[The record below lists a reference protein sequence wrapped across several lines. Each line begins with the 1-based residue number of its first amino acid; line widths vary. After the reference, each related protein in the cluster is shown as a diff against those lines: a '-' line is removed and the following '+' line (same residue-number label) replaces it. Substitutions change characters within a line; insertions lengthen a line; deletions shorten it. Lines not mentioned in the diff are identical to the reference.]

1 MSDGPA
7 ATLPSATPLEAFR
20 DGAECNRDENWSLQP
35 SSSLWGTSL
44 KTAVLSGQ
52 LWFPSPNRSTRATRI
67 QDAGRSL
74 P

>member
-35 SSSLWGTSL
+35 WSN
-44 KTAVLSGQ
+44 AV
-52 LWFPSPNRSTRATRI
+52 
-67 QDAGRSL
+67 
-74 P
+74 